1 MGEEKWKV
9 LIADDEYLIGQLI
22 RKLINWEKLNLEFV
36 DIVNNGESAYEAILE
51 KKPDIVIT
59 DIRMPKINGL
69 ELVCMTKKVMENVRF
84 IIISGYKEFDYAHK
98 ALQYGVNDYLL
109 KPINEAELGAVME
122 KLIKELSMGSEALR
136 QQEELKKTA
145 DAGRQIIR
153 RDLLNNILEKQRPLS
168 PKEVE
173 QEYNVELNAPLYRG
187 IDIKLDYANHKK
199 TDQKQDRLTLDRVVA
214 TVEQILKECVR
225 EELLC
230 EKPGMHI
237 YCLFNYEPE
246 SAKSIRRIINDI
258 LSEIQDYLL
267 GFEQYVVTIGV
278 GTEKNEFALVGHS
291 ITEAGRAVGNRIKL
305 GVGRLIYA
313 DSLQLTETVEPSFYI
328 LPYREGFLR
337 AVETFSVEAMGLELY
352 KMFAPFQNAG
362 DIDCSVCYS
371 MAEELIALYF
381 ENMGAG
387 SKEAE
392 TLKDYLKAAVL
403 QCYSIPALRNLL
415 KQGMGQY
422 LEASKRLMEAE
433 PVRSIRQAVEYI
445 EEHFSEKIILE
456 DIAAIVDL
464 NPVYLSVLF
473 KKETGKNFS
482 AYLVHVRM
490 EHAKL
495 QLKKGNATIA
505 AVAEM
510 VGYKDSRYFSQTF
523 ARTVG
528 VKPALYRKL
537 HQ

>member
-1 MGEEKWKV
+1 MSEGKWKV

-22 RKLINWEKLNLEFV
+22 RKLIKWEELHLECV
-36 DIVNNGESAYEAILE
+36 DIVDNGLSAYEAVLE
-51 KKPDIVIT
+51 KRPDIVIT
-59 DIRMPKINGL
+59 DIRMPKVNGL
-69 ELVCMTKKVMENVRF
+69 ELVCMTKQVMENVRF
-84 IIISGYKEFDYAHK
+84 VIVSGYKEFDYAHK

-122 KLIKELSMGSEALR
+122 KLVKELSMSSEAWR

-145 DAGRQIIR
+145 HAGRQIIR
-153 RDLLNNILEKQRPLS
+153 RELLNNILEKQPPLS

-173 QEYNVELNAPLYRG
+173 QEYNVDLNAPLYRG
-187 IDIKLDYANHKK
+187 IDIKLDYSDHQK
-199 TDQKQDRLTLDRVVA
+199 TDQKQDRLTLDKVVDM
-214 TVEQILKECVR
+214 VEQSLKEYVR

-246 SAKSIRRIINDI
+246 RAKGIRRIINDI

-278 GTEKNEFALVGHS
+278 GTEKNEFAFVGHS
-291 ITEAGRAVGNRIKL
+291 IQEARQAVGNRIKL

-313 DSLQLTETVEPSFYI
+313 DTLQLAPGAEPSLYI
-328 LPYREGFLR
+328 RPYKDGFLR
-337 AVETFSVEAMGLELY
+337 AVETFSAEAMGLELH
-352 KMFAPFQNAG
+352 KMYAPFQNG
-362 DIDCSVCYS
+362 GNRDCSVCYC
-371 MAEELIALYF
+371 MAEELTALFF
-381 ENMGAG
+381 ENVGTK
-387 SKEAE
+387 SKEGEALRE
-392 TLKDYLKAAVL
+392 YLEAAIL
-403 QCYSIPALRNLL
+403 QCYSIPALKNLL
-415 KQGMGQY
+415 KQSLGQY
-422 LEASKRLMEAE
+422 LESSRRLMETE
-433 PVRSIRQAVEYI
+433 SLRPIRQAAKYI
-445 EEHFSEKIILE
+445 EEHFDKKIILE

-464 NPVYLSVLF
+464 NPVYFSVLF

-495 QLKKGNATIA
+495 LLKKGNATIA
-505 AVAEM
+505 AVAEK